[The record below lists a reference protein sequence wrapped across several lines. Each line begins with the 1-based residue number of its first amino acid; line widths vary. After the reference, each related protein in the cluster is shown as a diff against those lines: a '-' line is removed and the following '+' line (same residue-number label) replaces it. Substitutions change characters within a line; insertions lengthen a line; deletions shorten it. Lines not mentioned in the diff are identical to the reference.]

1 MLNDVLMRTKRFLI
15 VAALLSLTIA
25 APARS
30 AAENEAKDSD
40 EMVAY
45 LFTYFNSNAPED
57 EQICYALSDDGYNY
71 TPLNNGFPVIES
83 DTIALTQCVR
93 DPHIL
98 RCEDGKTF
106 YMVVTDMRSSLGW
119 SSNRGMVLLKSTDLI
134 NWQHST
140 VNFPTR
146 YTKTWKNVIR
156 VWAPETIYDRK
167 AGKYMVFY
175 SLRTS
180 DADSF
185 DRIYYQYAN
194 EDFTDLEGEP
204 QWLFD
209 AGNATIDGDIV
220 YNEADQL
227 YHLFYKQESGRGI
240 YQAVAKNLTD
250 RWQMLDGNVEQTK
263 EAVEG
268 VGVCKTI
275 DGKSW
280 IIMYDCY
287 GAHHYQFCR
296 STDLKTFQFVQ
307 NTETKGKFTPRHG
320 TIIPITRAEKERLLR
335 AFGNHKQP
343 ILTGFHADPEVL
355 YSNKTGKYYIYSTT
369 DGTPGWGG
377 HDFSVFSSTNLI
389 DWTDEGKM
397 LDVKG
402 DQVKWATGNAWA
414 PCIIERT
421 GRLGNS
427 SFGRLGKETDI
438 HQSPQTTKRLTP
450 KTTKYYFYFSAHN
463 PETNRKE
470 IGVAVSDSPTG
481 PFVDSGRPIVTDADR
496 PAGASGG
503 QAIDVDV
510 FRDPKTGKHYLYW
523 GNGFMAG
530 AELSDDMLSIKK
542 ETITHLTP
550 QGGTLQTWAF
560 REGAYVFYRK
570 GTYYFMWSVDDTGSP
585 NYHVCYGTSKSPLGP
600 ITIDPDNYLV
610 IRQKPEDGIYGTA
623 HNSVLQVPGK
633 DEWYI
638 VYHRINK
645 HFLDRNPGIHRE
657 VCIDRMTFDKKGRI
671 IPVIPTQDGP
681 APR

>member
-1 MLNDVLMRTKRFLI
+1 MDTRKLLTTLLM
-15 VAALLSLTIA
+15 AACA
-25 APARS
+25 CPMS
-30 AAENEAKDSD
+30 ADNKKAVENEPKDPN

-45 LFTYFNSNAPED
+45 LFTYFNSNDPKD

-71 TPLNNGFPVIES
+71 TPLNGGMPVIES

-106 YMVVTDMRSSLGW
+106 YMVATDMRSALGW
-119 SSNRGMVLLKSTDLI
+119 SSNRGMVLLKSTDLVH
-134 NWQHST
+134 WQHST

-156 VWAPETIYDRK
+156 VWAPETIYDHQ

-180 DADSF
+180 DPGSYDK
-185 DRIYYQYAN
+185 IYYQYAN
-194 EDFTDLEGEP
+194 KDFTDLEGEP
-204 QWLFD
+204 KWLFD

-240 YQAVAKNLTD
+240 YQAVAKQLTD
-250 RWQMLDGNVEQTK
+250 RWKMLPGNVEQTK
-263 EAVEG
+263 ESVEG
-268 VGVCKTI
+268 VGVCKAI

-287 GAHHYQFCR
+287 GNGHYQFCR
-296 STDLKTFQFVQ
+296 SEDLKTFQFVQ

-320 TIIPITRAEKERLLR
+320 TIIPITQAEKDRLLR
-335 AFGNHKQP
+335 EFGNHKQP
-343 ILTGFHADPEVL
+343 ILSGFHADPEVL
-355 YSNKTGKYYIYSTT
+355 YSNKTKKYYIYSTT

-402 DQVKWATGNAWA
+402 DQVAWTTGNAWA
-414 PCIIERT
+414 PCIEEVPCT
-421 GRLGNS
+421 PARLASLPTSVS
-427 SFGRLGKETDI
+427 SRL
-438 HQSPQTTKRLTP
+438 SPLTSHL
-450 KTTKYYFYFSAHN
+450 YFFYFSAHN
-463 PETNRKE
+463 PKSNRKE

-481 PFVDSGRPIVTDADR
+481 PFVDSGAPIITDADR
-496 PAGASGG
+496 PQEARGG

-510 FRDPKTGKHYLYW
+510 FKDPKTGKHYLYW

-530 AELSDDMLSIKK
+530 AELNDDMLSVKK

-550 QGGTLQTWAF
+550 WGGNLQSWAF

-570 GTYYFMWSVDDTGSP
+570 GTYYFLWSVDDTGSP

-600 ITIDPDNYLV
+600 ISIDLENYMV
-610 IRQKPEDGIYGTA
+610 IKQKPSDKIYGTA
-623 HNSVLQVPGK
+623 HNSILQIPGK

-645 HFLDRNPGIHRE
+645 NFIDRDPGIHRE
-657 VCIDRMTFDKKGRI
+657 VCIDRLTFDKKGRI
-671 IPVIPTQDGP
+671 IARNKWTE
-681 APR
+681 

>member
-1 MLNDVLMRTKRFLI
+1 MNRSKSFLCAIFTFVMATMPALAGQKKDVVKPI
-15 VAALLSLTIA
+15 ED
-25 APARS
+25 P
-30 AAENEAKDSD
+30 D

-57 EQICYALSDDGYNY
+57 EQICYAISDDGYNY
-71 TPLNNGFPVIES
+71 TPLNHGYPVITS

-106 YMVVTDMRSSLGW
+106 YMVATDMRSSLGW
-119 SSNRGMVLLKSTDLI
+119 ASNRGLVMLKSTDLI
-134 NWQHST
+134 HWQHST
-140 VNFPTR
+140 VHFPTR
-146 YTKTWKNVIR
+146 YTKAWKNVTR
-156 VWAPETIYDRK
+156 VWAPETIYNRQT
-167 AGKYMVFY
+167 GKYMVFY

-180 DADSF
+180 DPDSF
-185 DRIYYQYAN
+185 DKIYYQYAN
-194 EDFTDLEGEP
+194 DDFTDLEGEP
-204 QWLFD
+204 RWLFD

-240 YQAVAKNLTD
+240 YQAVAKQLTD
-250 RWQMLDGNVEQTK
+250 RWKMVEGHVEQTK

-268 VGVCKTI
+268 VGVCKAI

-287 GAHHYQFCR
+287 GNGHYQFCR
-296 STDLKTFQFVQ
+296 SEDLNTFQFVQ

-320 TIIPITRAEKERLLR
+320 TIIPITRAEKERLLKE
-335 AFGNHKQP
+335 FGNHRQP

-355 YSNKTGKYYIYSTT
+355 YSNKTKKYYIYSTT

-377 HDFSVFSSTNLI
+377 HDFSVFSSTDLV

-414 PCIIERT
+414 PCIEEVKQKD
-421 GRLGNS
+421 GS
-427 SFGRLGKETDI
+427 Y
-438 HQSPQTTKRLTP
+438 
-450 KTTKYYFYFSAHN
+450 KYYFYFSAHN
-463 PETNRKE
+463 PKSNRKE

-481 PFVDSGRPIVTDADR
+481 PFTDSGAPIITDADR
-496 PAGASGG
+496 PSEAHGG

-510 FRDPKTGKHYLYW
+510 FTDPKTGKHYLYW

-530 AELSDDMLSIKK
+530 AELNDDMLSVKK

-550 QGGTLQTWAF
+550 KGGNLDTWAF

-570 GTYYFMWSVDDTGSP
+570 GTYYFLWSVDDTGSP
-585 NYHVCYGTSKSPLGP
+585 NYHVCYGTAKSPLGP
-600 ITIDPDNYLV
+600 ISLNEDNYLV
-610 IRQKPEDGIYGTA
+610 IKQKPEDKIYGTA
-623 HNSVLQVPGK
+623 HNSILQIPGK

-645 HFLDRNPGIHRE
+645 NYVDRKFGGGVPGTHRE
-657 VCIDRMTFDKKGRI
+657 VCIDRLTFDKKGNI
-671 IPVIPTQDGP
+671 IPVTPTLNGP
-681 APR
+681 EPLATKKK

>member
-1 MLNDVLMRTKRFLI
+1 MTKTLLTALMM
-15 VAALLSLTIA
+15 VATASPA
-25 APARS
+25 VAQEAPQDP
-30 AAENEAKDSD
+30 N

-45 LFTYFNSNAPED
+45 LFTYFNSNDPKD
-57 EQICYALSDDGYNY
+57 EQICYAISDDGYNY
-71 TPLNNGFPVIES
+71 TPLNMGMPVIES

-98 RCEDGKTF
+98 RGEDGKTF
-106 YMVVTDMRSSLGW
+106 YMVVTDMRSAYGW
-119 SSNRGMVLLKSTDLI
+119 SSNRGMVLLKSTDLV

-140 VNFPTR
+140 INFPTR
-146 YTKTWKNVIR
+146 YTKAWKNVIR

-180 DADSF
+180 DPKSYDK
-185 DRIYYQYAN
+185 IYYQYAN

-250 RWQMLDGNVEQTK
+250 KWQMLDGNVEQTK

-268 VGVCKTI
+268 VGVCKAI

-287 GAHHYQFCR
+287 GSGHYQFCK
-296 STDLKTFQFVQ
+296 STDLKTFEFVQ
-307 NTETKGKFTPRHG
+307 NTATRGKFTPRHG
-320 TIIPITRAEKERLLR
+320 TIIPITRAEKERLLK
-335 AFGNHKQP
+335 AFPNYKQP

-355 YSNKTGKYYIYSTT
+355 YSSKTKKYYIYSTT

-377 HDFSVFSSTNLI
+377 HDFSVFSSENLI
-389 DWTDEGKM
+389 DWKDEGKM

-414 PCIIERT
+414 PCIIEKN
-421 GRLGNS
+421 G
-427 SFGRLGKETDI
+427 
-438 HQSPQTTKRLTP
+438 
-450 KTTKYYFYFSAHN
+450 KYYFYFSAHN
-463 PETNRKE
+463 PQSNRKE

-481 PFVDSGRPIVTDADR
+481 PFVDSGAPIITDNDR
-496 PAGASGG
+496 PKEARGG

-510 FRDPKTGKHYLYW
+510 FQDPKSGKFYLYW

-530 AELSDDMLSIKK
+530 AELNDDMLSVKK
-542 ETITHLTP
+542 ETITHMTP
-550 QGGTLQTWAF
+550 QGGNLQTWAF
-560 REGAYVFYRK
+560 REGAYVFFRK

-585 NYHVCYGTSKSPLGP
+585 NYHVCYGTAKSPLGP
-600 ITIDPDNYLV
+600 ITIDEQNYLV
-610 IRQKPEDGIYGTA
+610 IKQKPEDGIYGTA
-623 HNSVLQVPGK
+623 HNSVLQIPGK

-645 HFLDRNPGIHRE
+645 HHLHQDPGIHRE
-657 VCIDRMTFDKKGRI
+657 VCIDKLTFDKKGKI
-671 IPVIPTQDGP
+671 IPVTPTLNGP
-681 APR
+681 EALKK

>member
-1 MLNDVLMRTKRFLI
+1 MLKGILMRTKRFLI

-25 APARS
+25 APARNRL
-30 AAENEAKDSD
+30 AAESQAKDPD

-146 YTKTWKNVIR
+146 YTKAWKNVIR

-268 VGVCKTI
+268 VGVCRTI

-287 GAHHYQFCR
+287 GAHHYQFC
-296 STDLKTFQFVQ
+296 SSKDLKTFQFVQ

-320 TIIPITRAEKERLLR
+320 TIIPITQAEKERLLG
-335 AFGNHKQP
+335 AFGNNKQP
-343 ILTGFHADPEVL
+343 ILTGYHADPEVL
-355 YSNKTGKYYIYSTT
+355 YSNKTGKHYIYSTT

-414 PCIIERT
+414 PCIIE
-421 GRLGNS
+421 LKNS
-427 SFGRLGKETDI
+427 KIDKLKYASASDY
-438 HQSPQTTKRLTP
+438 
-450 KTTKYYFYFSAHN
+450 KYYFYYSAHN

-481 PFVDSGRPIVTDADR
+481 PFVDSGKPIVTDADR
-496 PAGASGG
+496 PAEAKGG

-510 FRDPKTGKHYLYW
+510 FRDPKSGKHYLYW

-542 ETITHLTP
+542 ETVTHMTP

-623 HNSVLQVPGK
+623 HNSVLQIPGT

-645 HFLDRNPGIHRE
+645 HFLSRDPGIHRE

-671 IPVIPTQDGP
+671 IPVTPTQNGP

>member
-1 MLNDVLMRTKRFLI
+1 MNKSSFFLTSFL
-15 VAALLSLTIA
+15 VAASMNPAFA
-25 APARS
+25 AKKKTVTEEP
-30 AAENEAKDSD
+30 KDPN

-57 EQICYALSDDGYNY
+57 EQICYAISDDGYNY
-71 TPLNNGFPVIES
+71 TPLNHGNPVITS
-83 DTIALTQCVR
+83 DTIAYTQCVR

-106 YMVVTDMRSSLGW
+106 YMVVTDMRSAYGW

-134 NWQHST
+134 HWQHSAI
-140 VNFPTR
+140 NFPTR
-146 YTKTWKNVIR
+146 YTKEWKNVIR

-180 DADSF
+180 DPGSF
-185 DRIYYQYAN
+185 DKIYYQYAN
-194 EDFTDLEGEP
+194 KDFTDLEGEP
-204 QWLFD
+204 KWLFD

-220 YNEADQL
+220 FNDADQM

-240 YQAVAKNLTD
+240 YQAVAKQLTD
-250 RWQMLDGNVEQTK
+250 RWQMLGGNVEQTK

-268 VGVCKTI
+268 VGVCKAI

-287 GAHHYQFCR
+287 GNGHYQFCK
-296 STDLKTFQFVQ
+296 SEDLKTFKFVQ
-307 NTETKGKFTPRHG
+307 NTEMKGKFTPRHG
-320 TIIPITRAEKERLLR
+320 TIIPITRAEKERLLKEY
-335 AFGNHKQP
+335 GNHNQP
-343 ILTGFHADPEVL
+343 ILQGFHADPEVL
-355 YSNKTGKYYIYSTT
+355 YSNKTKKYYIYSTT

-377 HDFSVFSSTNLI
+377 HDFSVFSSTDLI
-389 DWTDEGKM
+389 NWTDEGKM

-414 PCIIERT
+414 PCIEEVKQKD
-421 GRLGNS
+421 GS
-427 SFGRLGKETDI
+427 Y
-438 HQSPQTTKRLTP
+438 
-450 KTTKYYFYFSAHN
+450 KYYFYFSAHN
-463 PETNRKE
+463 PQSNRKE
-470 IGVAVSDSPTG
+470 IGVAVSDNPTG
-481 PFVDSGRPIVTDADR
+481 PFVDSGAPIITDADR
-496 PAGASGG
+496 PAEARGG

-510 FRDPKTGKHYLYW
+510 FTDPKTGKHYLYW

-530 AELSDDMLSIKK
+530 AELNDDMLSVKK

-550 QGGTLQTWAF
+550 KGGSLQTWAF

-585 NYHVCYGTSKSPLGP
+585 NYHVCYGTAKSPLGP
-600 ITIDPDNYLV
+600 ITIDENNYLV
-610 IRQKPEDGIYGTA
+610 IKQKPEDKIYGTA
-623 HNSVLQVPGK
+623 HNSVLQIPGK

-645 HFLDRNPGIHRE
+645 NFIDRHFAPGIHRE
-657 VCIDRMTFDKKGRI
+657 VCIDKLTFDKKGNV
-671 IPVIPTQDGP
+671 IPVTPTLNGP
-681 APR
+681 APLAVKK

>member
-1 MLNDVLMRTKRFLI
+1 MTKTLLTALMM
-15 VAALLSLTIA
+15 VATASPA
-25 APARS
+25 VAQEAPQDP
-30 AAENEAKDSD
+30 N

-45 LFTYFNSNAPED
+45 LFTYFNSNDPKD
-57 EQICYALSDDGYNY
+57 EQICYAISDDGYNY
-71 TPLNNGFPVIES
+71 TPLNMGMPVIES

-106 YMVVTDMRSSLGW
+106 YMVVTDMRSAYGW
-119 SSNRGMVLLKSTDLI
+119 SSNRGMVLLKSTDLV

-140 VNFPTR
+140 INFPTR
-146 YTKTWKNVIR
+146 YTKAWKNVIR

-180 DADSF
+180 DPKSYDK
-185 DRIYYQYAN
+185 IYYQYAN

-250 RWQMLDGNVEQTK
+250 KWQMLDGNVEQTK

-268 VGVCKTI
+268 VGVCKAI

-287 GAHHYQFCR
+287 GSGHYQFCK
-296 STDLKTFQFVQ
+296 STDLKTFEFVQ
-307 NTETKGKFTPRHG
+307 NTATRGKFTPRHG
-320 TIIPITRAEKERLLR
+320 TIIPITRAEKERLLK
-335 AFGNHKQP
+335 AFPNYKQP

-355 YSNKTGKYYIYSTT
+355 YSSKTKKYYIYSTT

-377 HDFSVFSSTNLI
+377 HDFSVFSSENLI
-389 DWTDEGKM
+389 DWKDEGKM

-414 PCIIERT
+414 PCIIEKN
-421 GRLGNS
+421 G
-427 SFGRLGKETDI
+427 
-438 HQSPQTTKRLTP
+438 
-450 KTTKYYFYFSAHN
+450 KYYFYFSAHN
-463 PETNRKE
+463 PQSNRKE

-481 PFVDSGRPIVTDADR
+481 PFVDSGAPIITDNDR
-496 PAGASGG
+496 PKEARGG

-510 FRDPKTGKHYLYW
+510 FQDPKSGKFYLYW

-530 AELSDDMLSIKK
+530 AELNDDMLSVKK
-542 ETITHLTP
+542 ETITHMTP
-550 QGGTLQTWAF
+550 QGGNLQTWAF
-560 REGAYVFYRK
+560 REGAYVFFRK

-585 NYHVCYGTSKSPLGP
+585 NYHVCYGTAKSPLGP
-600 ITIDPDNYLV
+600 ITIDEQNYLV
-610 IRQKPEDGIYGTA
+610 IKQKPEDGIYGTA
-623 HNSVLQVPGK
+623 HNSVLQIPGK

-645 HFLDRNPGIHRE
+645 HHLHQDPGIHRE
-657 VCIDRMTFDKKGRI
+657 VCIDKLTFDKKGKI
-671 IPVIPTQDGP
+671 IPVTPTLNGP
-681 APR
+681 EALKK

>member
-1 MLNDVLMRTKRFLI
+1 MKKTF
-15 VAALLSLTIA
+15 LTILSSLFISSL
-25 APARS
+25 S
-30 AAENEAKDSD
+30 AE

-45 LFTYFNSNAPED
+45 LFTYFNSNDPKD
-57 EQICYALSDDGYNY
+57 EQICYAISDDGYNY
-71 TPLNNGFPVIES
+71 TPLNHGNPVIES
-83 DTIALTQCVR
+83 DTIAYTQCVR

-98 RCEDGKTF
+98 RGEDGKTF
-106 YMVVTDMRSSLGW
+106 YMVVTDMRSAYGW

-134 NWQHST
+134 NWQHSAI
-140 VNFPTR
+140 NFPTR
-146 YTKTWKNVIR
+146 YTKEWKNVIR

-180 DADSF
+180 DPGSF
-185 DRIYYQYAN
+185 DKIYYQYAN
-194 EDFTDLEGEP
+194 ADFTDLEGEP
-204 QWLFD
+204 RWLFD

-268 VGVCKTI
+268 VGVCKAI

-287 GAHHYQFCR
+287 GSGHYQFCK
-296 STDLKTFQFVQ
+296 SEDLKTFQFVQ
-307 NTETKGKFTPRHG
+307 NTKTKGKFTPRHG
-320 TIIPITRAEKERLLR
+320 TIIPITQAEKDRLLKE
-335 AFGNHKQP
+335 FGNHKQP
-343 ILTGFHADPEVL
+343 ILKGFHADPEVL
-355 YSNKTGKYYIYSTT
+355 YSNLTKKYYIYSTT

-397 LDVKG
+397 LDVRG
-402 DQVKWATGNAWA
+402 DQVTWANGNAWA
-414 PCIIERT
+414 PCIEEVRQK
-421 GRLGNS
+421 GG
-427 SFGRLGKETDI
+427 GY
-438 HQSPQTTKRLTP
+438 
-450 KTTKYYFYFSAHN
+450 KYYFYFSANN
-463 PETNRKE
+463 PQTRRKE
-470 IGVAVSDSPTG
+470 IGVAVSDTPTG
-481 PFVDSGRPIVTDADR
+481 PFVDSGAPIVTDADR
-496 PAGASGG
+496 PAAARGG

-510 FRDPKTGKHYLYW
+510 FTDPKTGKHYLYW

-530 AELSDDMLSIKK
+530 AQLNDDMLSIKK
-542 ETITHLTP
+542 ETITHMTP
-550 QGGTLQTWAF
+550 QGGTLQTWAY
-560 REGAYVFYRK
+560 REAPYVFYRK
-570 GTYYFMWSVDDTGSP
+570 GTYYFLWSVDDTGSP

-600 ITIDPDNYLV
+600 ITINPDHYMV
-610 IRQKPEDGIYGTA
+610 IQQKPADKIYGTA
-623 HNSVLQVPGK
+623 HNSILQVPGK

-645 HFLDRNPGIHRE
+645 NFVDRKFGGGVPGTHRE
-657 VCIDRMTFDKKGRI
+657 VCIDRLTFDKKGNI
-671 IPVIPTQDGP
+671 IPVGPTLNGP
-681 APR
+681 K

>member
-1 MLNDVLMRTKRFLI
+1 MNNIRPLLA
-15 VAALLSLTIA
+15 AALLTA
-25 APARS
+25 VTVCH
-30 AAENEAKDSD
+30 AEKKTKTAVEEPQDPN

-45 LFTYFNSNAPED
+45 LFTYFNSNDPKD
-57 EQICYALSDDGYNY
+57 EQICYAISDDGYNY
-71 TPLNNGFPVIES
+71 TPLNQGMPVIES

-106 YMVVTDMRSSLGW
+106 YMVVTDMKSSLGW

-134 NWQHST
+134 NWQHSAI
-140 VNFPTR
+140 NFPTR
-146 YTKTWKNVIR
+146 YTKEWKNVIR
-156 VWAPETIYDRK
+156 VWAPETIYDHK

-180 DADSF
+180 DPKSYDK
-185 DRIYYQYAN
+185 IYYQYAN
-194 EDFTDLEGEP
+194 KDFTDLEGEP
-204 QWLFD
+204 KWLFD

-268 VGVCKTI
+268 VGVCKAI
-275 DGKSW
+275 DGRSW

-287 GAHHYQFCR
+287 GSGHYQFCR
-296 STDLKTFQFVQ
+296 SQDLKTFQFVQ
-307 NTETKGKFTPRHG
+307 NTEMKGKFTPRHG
-320 TIIPITRAEKERLLR
+320 TIIPITRAEKERLLK
-335 AFGNHKQP
+335 AFPNYKQP

-355 YSNKTGKYYIYSTT
+355 YSNKTKKYYIYSTT

-377 HDFSVFSSTNLI
+377 HDFSVFSSENLI

-414 PCIIERT
+414 PCIIEVPCKPA
-421 GRLGNS
+421 RLAS
-427 SFGRLGKETDI
+427 LPSTLTSHF
-438 HQSPQTTKRLTP
+438 SPLTTHL
-450 KTTKYYFYFSAHN
+450 YYFYFSAHN
-463 PETNRKE
+463 PQSNRKE

-481 PFVDSGRPIVTDADR
+481 PFVDSGAPIITDADR
-496 PAGASGG
+496 PKEARGG

-510 FRDPKTGKHYLYW
+510 FKDPKSGKYYLYW

-530 AELSDDMLSIKK
+530 AELSDDLLSVKK
-542 ETITHLTP
+542 ETIKHLTP
-550 QGGTLQTWAF
+550 EGGSLQTWAF

-570 GTYYFMWSVDDTGSP
+570 GTYYFLWSVDDTGSP

-600 ITIDPDNYLV
+600 INIDPDNYLV
-610 IRQKPEDGIYGTA
+610 IKQKPEDKIYGTA
-623 HNSVLQVPGK
+623 HNSILQIPGK

-645 HFLDRNPGIHRE
+645 NYVSHEPGIHRE
-657 VCIDRMTFDKKGRI
+657 VCIDRLTFDKKGRI
-671 IPVIPTQDGP
+671 IPVTPTLDGP
-681 APR
+681 EPLTIK

>member
-1 MLNDVLMRTKRFLI
+1 MDIVKKFLSVFLSGSLALSASALTNDQTT
-15 VAALLSLTIA
+15 AT
-25 APARS
+25 
-30 AAENEAKDSD
+30 SD
-40 EMVAY
+40 NEMVAY

-57 EQICYALSDDGYNY
+57 EQICYAISDDGYNY
-71 TPLNNGFPVIES
+71 TPLNHGLPVISS

-106 YMVVTDMRSSLGW
+106 YMVCTDMRSQLGW
-119 SSNRGMVLLKSTDLI
+119 SSNRGIVLLKSTDLI
-134 NWQHST
+134 HWQHST

-156 VWAPETIYDRK
+156 VWAPETIYDRQ

-180 DADSF
+180 DPGSF

-194 EDFTDLEGEP
+194 SDFTDLEGEP
-204 QWLFD
+204 RWLFD
-209 AGNATIDGDIV
+209 ARNATIDGDIV

-250 RWQMLDGNVEQTK
+250 RWQMIDGHVEQTE

-268 VGVCKTI
+268 VGVCKAL

-287 GAHHYQFCR
+287 SNGHYQFCR
-296 STDLKTFQFVQ
+296 SEDLKTFQFVQ
-307 NTETKGKFTPRHG
+307 DTETKGKFTPRHG
-320 TIIPITRAEKERLLR
+320 TIIPITLAEKERLLKEY
-335 AFGNHKQP
+335 GNYKQP
-343 ILTGFHADPEVL
+343 ILPGFHADPEVL
-355 YSNKTGKYYIYSTT
+355 YSNKTKKYYIYSTT

-397 LDVKG
+397 LDVKS
-402 DQVKWATGNAWA
+402 DQVSWASGNAWA
-414 PCIIERT
+414 PAIVEVKQKGGT
-421 GRLGNS
+421 Y
-427 SFGRLGKETDI
+427 
-438 HQSPQTTKRLTP
+438 
-450 KTTKYYFYFSAHN
+450 KYYFYYSAHN
-463 PETNRKE
+463 PQTRRKE

-481 PFVDSGRPIVTDADR
+481 PFVDSGAPIITDADR
-496 PAGASGG
+496 PEGAQEG

-530 AELSDDMLSIKK
+530 AELNDDLCSVKK
-542 ETITHLTP
+542 ETITLLTP
-550 QGGTLQTWAF
+550 EGGTLDTWAF

-570 GTYYFMWSVDDTGSP
+570 GRYYFLWSVDDTGSP
-585 NYHVCYGTSKSPLGP
+585 NYHVCYGTAKSPLGP
-600 ITIDPDNYLV
+600 ITLDENSYRVIEQRPDD
-610 IRQKPEDGIYGTA
+610 KIYGTA
-623 HNSVLQVPGK
+623 HNSILQIPGH

-638 VYHRINK
+638 VYHRIN
-645 HFLDRNPGIHRE
+645 RNYVDFGNGIPGTHRE
-657 VCIDRMTFDKKGRI
+657 VCIDRLTFDKPGRI
-671 IPVIPTQDGP
+671 IPVIPTLDGP
-681 APR
+681 EPLK

>member
-185 DRIYYQYAN
+185 DMIYYQYAN